1 MTDFDETTERL
12 AAEASGRYNEQ
23 MLFKRGRNS
32 CLESLEIM
40 ARAVDEISHIY
51 YTSNESH
58 TWGGYKHQKIAK
70 EAIAQIRKRGDWPLR
85 EGE

>member
-40 ARAVDEISHIY
+40 ARAVEG
-51 YTSNESH
+51 TRMVLCLTEEPLGVELRKNLE
-58 TWGGYKHQKIAK
+58 
-70 EAIAQIRKRGDWPLR
+70 EAIEQIRKRGDWPLR